1 MRLISTMDAH
11 DGNVVRSCFYQL
23 RQLRGVQKSL
33 TTDARRSLV
42 TAFVSSRL
50 DYCNGILKGVA
61 AGTIHRLQLVL
72 HAAARLVVG
81 ARKYDHITPVIRDD
95 LHCLHVPQRIS
106 YKIALLAQDY
116 LYELGPAYFIGSCVP
131 VATNTIRFTLRSAQ
145 RGDMI
150 VPRTRTELGRRSFRV
165 AAPTV
170 WNSLP
175 PYLRQPDVSR
185 NQFRTGLKTHLFQTS
200 YTPTSENN

>member
-1 MRLISTMDAH
+1 M
-11 DGNVVRSCFYQL
+11 
-23 RQLRGVQKSL
+23 
-33 TTDARRSLV
+33 
-42 TAFVSSRL
+42 SSRL

-81 ARKYDHITPVIRDD
+81 ARKYDHITRVIRDD
-95 LHCLHVPQRIS
+95 LHWLPVPQRIS
-106 YKIALLAQDY
+106 YKIALLARDS
-116 LYELGPAYFIGSCVP
+116 LYGLGPAYFIGSCVP
-131 VATNTIRFTLRSAQ
+131 VATNTARSTLRSAQ

-185 NQFRTGLKTHLFQTS
+185 NQFRTGLKTHLFQTA
-200 YTPTSENN
+200 YAPTSENN